1 MTAATLIKPAK
12 SPAKAVR
19 KSAVYVPSTDGSN
32 VVARLAAL
40 QAAIREADEK
50 LEAAYDRAE
59 RGEPYE
65 VLLHHVAH
73 ELLIGDALAMLED
86 SPTQADA
93 AANYE
98 ALFKP
103 LAALQGAIGLA
114 QGSGIEGTL
123 KEAFELLDWAQNE
136 LDCCAGLP
144 KLLPKGTRAEA
155 AQRETPAPTRKR
167 VDWLEVDIAD
177 GDLRSAEILMEMAHM
192 ECQWQYS
199 DAEASERAQERIIV
213 MLDAIGNQVA
223 EARERLQAV
232 ITEVIGDKS

>member
-86 SPTQADA
+86 SRRKLMPPPTMRRSSSRWPRCRRDRTRS
-93 AANYE
+93 
-98 ALFKP
+98 
-103 LAALQGAIGLA
+103 
-114 QGSGIEGTL
+114 GSGIEGTL